1 MTELAATGLTL
12 AGRLAGADFRLSPGE
27 LVVIVGPNGSG
38 KSSLMRLLAGQGHPD
53 SGSVRLDGN
62 EIAGFDPRARARRIA
77 YLPQRA
83 EVAWP
88 IAVADMVALGRFAF
102 GGAEVTRGAGDAGQW
117 LDEVGCAPLARRSTA
132 TLSGGELALVALAR
146 AFAAETPL
154 LLLDEPTAALDP
166 RRQIDVMARLLA
178 RSRAGQGIAV
188 ILHDLN
194 LAAQFADRIL
204 WMRDTRIV
212 AESTSDAV
220 AVSANAAAI
229 FEVSVRI
236 ESGSDGRVQTLAV
249 QQDRPSRPE

>member
-12 AGRLAGADFRLSPGE
+12 ADRLAGADFRLSPGE

-62 EIAGFDPRARARRIA
+62 EIARFDPRTRARRIA

-88 IAVADMVALGRFAF
+88 IAVADMVALGRFAY
-102 GGAEVTRGAGDAGQW
+102 GGAAVTQGTIDAAQW
-117 LDEVGCAPLARRSTA
+117 LEEVGCRHLARRSTA

-146 AFAAETPL
+146 VFAAETPL
-154 LLLDEPTAALDP
+154 LLLDEPVAALDP
-166 RRQIDVMARLLA
+166 RRQIDVMTRLAA
-178 RSRAGQGIAV
+178 RSQAGQGIAV

-204 WMRDTRIV
+204 WMKAGQIA
-212 AESTSDAV
+212 AESPPDP
-220 AVSANAAAI
+220 AAI
-229 FEVSVRI
+229 EIHAGDIFDVAIRVEPGGNGRA
-236 ESGSDGRVQTLAV
+236 SGLFVQ
-249 QQDRPSRPE
+249 R